1 LRLARGIAQVLLE
14 TPECGKLKPLPG
26 RVEDRLKDGLMI
38 FSSDAKLPTTHGNFR
53 MRVVRDQSGA
63 EHAIVFKG
71 VLDQAEDLPVRVHSE
86 CLTGEV
92 FSSQRCDCDQQLGA
106 ALDYFEEEGNGL
118 LIYLRQEGRG
128 IGLFNKIEA
137 YSLQD
142 AGLDTI
148 EANHELGLSAD
159 SRSYQIA
166 VKILGELGIRSVRLL
181 TNNPLKIEALRLGG
195 VEITSRVPVH
205 CTPNNHNSAY
215 LQTKKLKMAHLL

>member
-1 LRLARGIAQVLLE
+1 MFRVRAVRD
-14 TPECGKLKPLPG
+14 ECG
-26 RVEDRLKDGLMI
+26 
-38 FSSDAKLPTTHGNFR
+38 T
-53 MRVVRDQSGA
+53 

-71 VLDQAEDLPVRVHSE
+71 ALDQAEDFPVRVHSE

-92 FSSQRCDCDQQLGA
+92 FNSLRCDCDQQLGA
-106 ALDYFEEEGNGL
+106 ALDYFEAEGNGL

-142 AGLDTI
+142 TGLDTI

-159 SRSYQIA
+159 SRSYQLA
-166 VKILGELGIRSVRLL
+166 VKILGALGVRSVRLL

-195 VEITSRVPVH
+195 IAITRRVPIL
-205 CTPNNHNSAY
+205 CAPNHHNSGY
-215 LQTKKLKMAHLL
+215 LQTKRLKMEHLI